1 MAFSEK
7 QRVTVNRSNG
17 ETSGHADTGAGCVP
31 SGTRHLTRFQC
42 LGYSP
47 DLIQLDQN

>member
-1 MAFSEK
+1 MAFSQH
-7 QRVTVNRSNG
+7 QRASINTPNG
-17 ETSGHADTGAGCVP
+17 ETSGHDTGAGCVP